1 MDVVVPK
8 RDYFEKGQF
17 TDLTYLV
24 LTVLIRPCHGYL
36 IMNEVACRTNNE
48 VAIGPAT
55 LYAMLRKLTDFGFI
69 QPKEDSA
76 NRKTYQITDEGLVA
90 LRIEID
96 KRRRLAE
103 YGEEALRAYKEDQ
116 NG

>member
-1 MDVVVPK
+1 MPK

-24 LTVLIRPCHGYL
+24 LTVLLKPCHGYL
-36 IMNEVACRTNNE
+36 IMSEITSLTNGE

-55 LYAMLRKLTDFGFI
+55 LYAMLKKLTDFGFI
-69 QPKEDSA
+69 QLKEDSDT
-76 NRKTYQITDEGLVA
+76 RKTYQITEEGLGA

-96 KRRRLAE
+96 KRKRLAG
-103 YGEEALRAYKEDQ
+103 YGEQALQAYREDQ

>member
-1 MDVVVPK
+1 MPK

-24 LTVLIRPCHGYL
+24 LAVLVKPCHGYL
-36 IMNEVACRTNNE
+36 IMNEIASLTNSE

-69 QPKEDSA
+69 QLKEGSD
-76 NRKTYQITDEGLVA
+76 NRKTYQITGEGLNA

-96 KRRRLAE
+96 KRKRLAE
-103 YGEEALRAYKEDQ
+103 YGEQALRVYKEDQ
-116 NG
+116 DG